1 MRRRSGQQRG
11 RGDRIAWL
19 LLWVEFTQLVATAI
33 ANAEAQAELTT
44 SRPRI
49 VASADDTRRRIER
62 DFHDGAQQR
71 LVTLAL
77 QLRAAQ
83 AAVPPDLDELQG
95 SWSASSPD

>member
-1 MRRRSGQQRG
+1 MSIRSSIATPIVVNGRLWGAIGIGTKPEPFPTQTEQRM
-11 RGDRIAWL
+11 
-19 LLWVEFTQLVATAI
+19 VEFTQLVATAI

-44 SRPRI
+44 SRARI

-77 QLRAAQ
+77 PA
-83 AAVPPDLDELQG
+83 
-95 SWSASSPD
+95 